1 MYTKSRQLF
10 CSDSHFLAIIE
21 HKDSASKFKTHL
33 NTPRH
38 RPSSKQIPARVLS
51 HWVKNGLIDD
61 ERPEGRGWHLFSNS
75 DLLWIKIMS
84 KLRAF
89 GMSLEAIKTAKDHV
103 ERLRNDISKRPL
115 LDFYIAYVMN
125 EKKPAKLIVFDDG
138 QAEFATAFQ
147 LEISQEAGM
156 LTDDFITIDLA
167 RLSKQTKGVS
177 WLQDN
182 LSNPAVGAAQAKL
195 DEGANSVTVEVKE
208 NKYTLTSK
216 KKFDDRSAALAE
228 KNLVKFGEL
237 REILNNG
244 KSKFE
249 LTTSTHIKK

>member
-1 MYTKSRQLF
+1 MNSDGRQLF
-10 CSDSHFLAIIE
+10 CSDSHLMAIIDYR
-21 HKDSASKFKTHL
+21 DSASNFKTKL
-33 NTPRH
+33 NTPKH

-61 ERPEGRGWHLFSNS
+61 ERPEGRGWHLFSDS
-75 DLLWIKIMS
+75 DLLWVKIMN

-89 GMSLEAIKTAKDHV
+89 GMSLEAIKIAKGHI
-103 ERLRNDISKRPL
+103 EYLRDNSSKRPL
-115 LDFYIAYVMN
+115 LDFYIAYVLM

-138 QAEFATAFQ
+138 QIEFGTAFQ
-147 LEISQEAGM
+147 LEISQDIGA
-156 LTDDFITIDLA
+156 LTEDFISIDIA
-167 RLSKQTKGVS
+167 RLSRQTQSVS

-182 LSNPAVGAAQAKL
+182 FSNPAFGAAQAKL
-195 DEGANSVTVEVKE
+195 DQGANSVTVEVNE
-208 NKYTLTSK
+208 NKYTLISK
-216 KKFDDRSAALAE
+216 KKFDNRSAALAE

-237 REILNNG
+237 REILMNG

>member
-1 MYTKSRQLF
+1 MYAENRHVY

-21 HKDSASKFKTHL
+21 YKEGTNKFKTQL

-61 ERPEGRGWHLFSNS
+61 ERPEGRGWHLFSDS

-89 GMSLEAIKTAKDHV
+89 GMSLEAIKTAKHSV
-103 ERLRNDISKRPL
+103 EYWRNDSSKRPL
-115 LDFYIAYVMN
+115 LDFHIAYVMA

-138 QAEFATAFQ
+138 QAEFATDFQ
-147 LEISQEAGM
+147 LELSQEAGT

-167 RLSKQTKGVS
+167 RLSKQTDGFS

-182 LSNPAVGAAQAKL
+182 ISNPAIGAAQAKL

-216 KKFDDRSAALAE
+216 TKFDDRTAALAE
-228 KNLVKFGEL
+228 KSLVKFGEL
-237 REILNNG
+237 REILSNG

>member
-1 MYTKSRQLF
+1 MSLTGRQIVCL
-10 CSDSHFLAIIE
+10 DSHLMAIIDY
-21 HKDSASKFKTHL
+21 KTSQNKFKAKL
-33 NTPRH
+33 NAPRH

-51 HWVKNGLIDD
+51 HWVKNRLIDD
-61 ERPEGRGWHLFSNS
+61 ERPEGRGWHLFSDS

-89 GMSLEAIKTAKDHV
+89 GMSLEAIKKAKHSV
-103 ERLRNDISKRPL
+103 EYWRNDSSKRPL
-115 LDFYIAYVMN
+115 LDFHIAYVMA

-138 QAEFATAFQ
+138 QAEFATDFQ
-147 LEISQEAGM
+147 LEMSQHAGM

-167 RLSKQTKGVS
+167 RLSKQTEGVS
-177 WLQDN
+177 WWQSD
-182 LSNPAVGAAQAKL
+182 SPNPAIDAIRTKL
-195 DEGANSVTVEVKE
+195 DEGANSITVEVKE

-216 KKFDDRSAALAE
+216 QKFDDRSAALA
-228 KNLVKFGEL
+228 KKSLVKFGEL
-237 REILNNG
+237 REIMLNG

>member
-1 MYTKSRQLF
+1 MSFKGRHLF
-10 CSDSHFLAIIE
+10 CSDSHFMAIIE
-21 HKDSASKFKTHL
+21 HKESVGKFKAHF
-33 NTPRH
+33 NKPRH

-51 HWVKNGLIDD
+51 HWVKHGLIDD
-61 ERPEGRGWHLFSNS
+61 ERPEGRGWHLFSIS

-103 ERLRNDISKRPL
+103 ERLRNNISKRPL

-138 QAEFATAFQ
+138 QAEFATDFQ
-147 LEISQEAGM
+147 LEVSQEAGM

-167 RLSKQTKGVS
+167 RLSKQTEGVS
-177 WLQDN
+177 WWQIDCR
-182 LSNPAVGAAQAKL
+182 NPAIDAIRTKL
-195 DEGANSVTVEVKE
+195 DEGANSITVEVKE

-216 KKFDDRSAALAE
+216 QKFDDRSAALAE
-228 KNLVKFGEL
+228 RSLVKYGEL
-237 REILNNG
+237 REILSDG
-244 KSKFE
+244 QSKFE
-249 LTTSTHIKK
+249 LTKSTHIKK

>member
-1 MYTKSRQLF
+1 MFCKSRQLL
-10 CSDSHFLAIIE
+10 CSDSHLMAIIE
-21 HKDSASKFKTHL
+21 HKESGSKFKTHF

-51 HWVKNGLIDD
+51 HWVKNGLIND
-61 ERPEGRGWHLFSNS
+61 ERPEGRGWHLFSDS

-89 GMSLEAIKTAKDHV
+89 GMSLEAIKTAKEHV

-125 EKKPAKLIVFDDG
+125 EKKPAKLIVFDNG
-138 QAEFATAFQ
+138 QAEFTTAFQ
-147 LEISQEAGM
+147 LEISQDCGA

-167 RLSKQTKGVS
+167 RLSKQTEGIS
-177 WLQDN
+177 WLHDN
-182 LSNPAVGAAQAKL
+182 LSNPAIGAAQKKL
-195 DEGANSVTVEVKE
+195 DEGANSVTVEVND

-216 KKFDDRSAALAE
+216 KKFDDRSAALAA
-228 KNLVKFGEL
+228 KNMVKFGEL
-237 REILNNG
+237 REVLLNG

-249 LTTSTHIKK
+249 LITSKHIKK

>member
-1 MYTKSRQLF
+1 M
-10 CSDSHFLAIIE
+10 AIIDFKTS
-21 HKDSASKFKTHL
+21 HNKFKAKL

-38 RPSSKQIPARVLS
+38 RPSSKQIPSRVLS

-61 ERPEGRGWHLFSNS
+61 ERPEGQGWHLFSDS

-89 GMSLEAIKTAKDHV
+89 GMSLDAIKKAKHSV
-103 ERLRNDISKRPL
+103 EYWQNESSKRPL
-115 LDFYIAYVMN
+115 LDFHVAYVMA
-125 EKKPAKLIVFDDG
+125 EKKPTKLIVFEDG
-138 QAEFATAFQ
+138 QAEFATDFQ
-147 LEISQEAGM
+147 LEISQEAGT
-156 LTDDFITIDLA
+156 LTDDFITIDIA
-167 RLSKQTKGVS
+167 RLLYRTEGVS
-177 WLQDN
+177 WWHSEF
-182 LSNPAVGAAQAKL
+182 SNPAIGAAQVKL

-216 KKFDDRSAALAE
+216 TKFDDRTAALAE

-237 REILNNG
+237 REILSNG